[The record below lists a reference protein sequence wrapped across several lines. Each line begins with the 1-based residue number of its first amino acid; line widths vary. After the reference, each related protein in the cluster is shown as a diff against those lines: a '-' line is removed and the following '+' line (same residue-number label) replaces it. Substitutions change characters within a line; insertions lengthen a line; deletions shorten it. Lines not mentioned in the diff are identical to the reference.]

1 MEFQS
6 IYKAYY
12 PKILGYLTRTLNDKE
27 VAEDLSQDVFIRVND
42 GLSSFEGRAA
52 LSTWIYKIATN
63 IARDYF
69 KSASFK
75 IGKKQTISGEDIE
88 ERKADMNVW
97 TGDQS
102 KTSDQVLE
110 KKEMNDCI
118 KRYVNEI
125 PETYRT
131 VFILSEYEGLKNR
144 EIAEILG
151 LTLDTVKI
159 RIFRARSQLKKKME
173 EGCRISYDDN
183 SISCDEI

>member
-12 PKILGYLTRTLNDKE
+12 PKILGYLTRTLNDRE
-27 VAEDLSQDVFIRVND
+27 VAEDLSQDVFIRVNE
-42 GLSSFEGRAA
+42 GLSNFEGRAS

-63 IARDYF
+63 IACDYF
-69 KSASFK
+69 KSASFR
-75 IGKKQTISGEDIE
+75 IGKKQAISGENID
-88 ERKADMNVW
+88 ERKEDMNVW
-97 TGDQS
+97 TGDKS
-102 KTSDQVLE
+102 KTSDQVME

-125 PETYRT
+125 PEIYRA
-131 VFILSEYEGLKNR
+131 VFILSEYEGLKNK

-159 RIFRARSQLKKKME
+159 RIFRARSQLKKKMK
-173 EGCRISYDDN
+173 EGCRIDYDEN
-183 SISCDEI
+183 GISCDEI